1 MMNKTKVMKKTNSNY
16 VRLGKEIRKLRLERG
31 IGTRELVD
39 KLGVSGTLITQIEN
53 YDKYGRKCSSKQLHD
68 ICWVLGV
75 KEDRLFEMVGE
86 VSYGVIEVLERRKV
100 VRELVRL
107 VKDLDDGEVEDVIE

>member
-1 MMNKTKVMKKTNSNY
+1 MKKTNSKY
-16 VRLGKEIRKLRLERG
+16 VKLGKEIRKLRLERG
-31 IGTRELVD
+31 LGTRELAG

-53 YDKYGRKCSSKQLHD
+53 YDKYGKKCSGKMLHE
-68 ICWVLGV
+68 ICYVLGV
-75 KEDRLFEMVGE
+75 DEERLFDIVGE